1 MSIEV
6 LVPNLPESVSDAT
19 LATWHK
25 QPGDIV
31 NKNDSLVDLET
42 DKVMLEVPAP
52 ESGIL
57 REIRKENGAVVVAG
71 EVLAVLEPQT
81 VQAQA
86 TEDAETATPEQATE
100 DTETAA
106 PETHEPAG
114 DEIPA
119 LSPSVRRLI
128 FEKNIDPAV
137 IKGTGKN
144 GRITKTDVLD
154 YLDSHKPPEAES
166 KPVKLEAVPTSAKP
180 EIAKPETPKSAEP
193 AVPSL
198 NLRPEQ
204 RVPMTRLRAKIAER
218 LLQAQQNAAMLTTFN
233 EANMQNVIDLR
244 DQYKARFEQKHH
256 IKLGFMSFFVKASI
270 EALKRFPA
278 INASIDDNDIIYHG
292 YYDIG
297 IAVTTPRGLIVPVL
311 RDADQLDFAGIEKSI
326 ADFGEKARNGTLGY
340 DDLKGG
346 TFTITNGG
354 IFGSMLSTP
363 ILNPPQCAI
372 LGMHAI
378 KERPVVEN
386 GQIVARPI
394 MYLALSYDHRLVD
407 GREAVQFL
415 VTIKECLEAPAHLL
429 LNI

>member
-1 MSIEV
+1 MSIDV
-6 LVPNLPESVSDAT
+6 VVPNLPESVADAT
-19 LATWHK
+19 LINWHK
-25 QPGDIV
+25 QPGDAV
-31 NKNDSLVDLET
+31 AKNEHLVDLET
-42 DKVMLEVPAP
+42 DKVVLEVTAP
-52 ESGIL
+52 ESGVLSKI
-57 REIRKENGAVVVAG
+57 IKENGSIVLSG
-71 EVLAVLEPQT
+71 EVLAVLEPQAIAT
-81 VQAQA
+81 QAVSIDHT
-86 TEDAETATPEQATE
+86 TEQQETS
-100 DTETAA
+100 
-106 PETHEPAG
+106 EPV
-114 DEIPA
+114 

-128 FEKNIDPAV
+128 HEHGLDPTL
-137 IKGTGKN
+137 INGSGKD
-144 GRITKTDVLD
+144 GRLTKADVLEF
-154 YLDSHKPPEAES
+154 LNKQALQEAQIIPANNKTLTEES
-166 KPVKLEAVPTSAKP
+166 KIDA
-180 EIAKPETPKSAEP
+180 P
-193 AVPSL
+193 AL
-198 NLRPEQ
+198 TAAGLRPEQ

-233 EANMQNVIDLR
+233 EVNMQNVIDLR
-244 DQYKARFEQKHH
+244 NQYKSRFEQKHEV
-256 IKLGFMSFFVKASI
+256 KLGFMSFFVKASI
-270 EALKRFPA
+270 EALKRFPT

-297 IAVTTPRGLIVPVL
+297 IAVSTERGLIVPVL

-326 ADFGEKARNGTLGY
+326 VEFGAKTRAGTLSY

-386 GQIVARPI
+386 GQIVIRPI

-415 VTIKECLEAPAHLL
+415 VTIKECLESPAHLL

>member
-1 MSIEV
+1 MTIEV

-19 LATWHK
+19 LINWQK
-25 QPGDIV
+25 KPGDWV
-31 NKNDSLVDLET
+31 TQNEKLVDLET
-42 DKVMLEVPAP
+42 DKVVLEVPAP

-57 REIRKENGAVVVAG
+57 AKILKEDGSTVVSNDVLAIIDTQAEQKTVAETKPEPAPPVAEPKKTATAKTQG
-71 EVLAVLEPQT
+71 EVP
-81 VQAQA
+81 
-86 TEDAETATPEQATE
+86 
-100 DTETAA
+100 AA
-106 PETHEPAG
+106 PDSQAS
-114 DEIPA
+114 IP
-119 LSPSVRRLI
+119 LSPAVRRLI
-128 FEKNIDPAV
+128 AEKKLDPSV
-137 IKGTGKN
+137 ITGSGKH
-144 GRITKTDVLD
+144 GRITKTDVLE
-154 YLDSHKPPEAES
+154 YLIDEPP
-166 KPVKLEAVPTSAKP
+166 LETLEDTLEVEMKVSAPAQLKQPILAKP
-180 EIAKPETPKSAEP
+180 EAPG
-193 AVPSL
+193 
-198 NLRPEQ
+198 LRPEQ

-233 EANMQNVIDLR
+233 EVDMHNVIDLR
-244 DQYKARFEQKHH
+244 NQYKVRFEQKHA

-270 EALKRFPA
+270 EAG
-278 INASIDDNDIIYHG
+278 NDIIYHG

-297 IAVTTPRGLIVPVL
+297 IAVSTPRGLIVPVL

-326 ADFGEKARNGTLGY
+326 ADYGKKAKDGTVNY
-340 DDLKGG
+340 EDLTGG

-386 GQIVARPI
+386 GAIVIRPI

-415 VTIKECLEAPAHLL
+415 VTIKECLESPAHLL

>member
-19 LATWHK
+19 LITWHK
-25 QPGDIV
+25 QAGDFV
-31 NKNDSLVDLET
+31 NKNENLVDLET
-42 DKVMLEVPAP
+42 DKVVLEVTAP

-57 REIRKENGAVVVAG
+57 SQILKENGAIVTGG
-71 EVLAVLEPQT
+71 EVLAILES
-81 VQAQA
+81 
-86 TEDAETATPEQATE
+86 ETAQDSPVTVNKTTSVITPEHNDE
-100 DTETAA
+100 DM
-106 PETHEPAG
+106 P
-114 DEIPA
+114 

-128 FEKNIDPAV
+128 HENTLDPSV
-137 IKGTGKN
+137 IKGTGKS
-144 GRITKTDVLD
+144 GRLTKTDVLD
-154 YLDSHKPPEAES
+154 HLNKQAPIPLTTQNKPNASAETQTF
-166 KPVKLEAVPTSAKP
+166 TSLQ
-180 EIAKPETPKSAEP
+180 AKPETAKPIEP
-193 AVPSL
+193 TTVAS

-204 RVPMTRLRAKIAER
+204 RVAMTRLRAKVAER

-233 EANMQNVIDLR
+233 EVNMQNVIDLR
-244 DQYKARFEQKHH
+244 NQYKARFEQKHAV
-256 IKLGFMSFFVKASI
+256 KLGFMSFFVKASI

-292 YYDIG
+292 YYDLG
-297 IAVTTPRGLIVPVL
+297 IAVSTPRGLIVPVL
-311 RDADQLDFAGIEKSI
+311 HDADQLDFAGIEKSI
-326 ADFGEKARNGTLGY
+326 ADFGEKARAGTLTY
-340 DDLKGG
+340 EDLKGG

-354 IFGSMLSTP
+354 VFGSMLSTP

-378 KERPVVEN
+378 KERAVVEN
-386 GQIVARPI
+386 GQIVIRPI

>member
-1 MSIEV
+1 MSIEI
-6 LVPNLPESVSDAT
+6 LVPHLPESVSDAT
-19 LATWHK
+19 LITWHK
-25 QPGDIV
+25 QPGDTV
-31 NKNDSLVDLET
+31 LKNENLVDLET
-42 DKVMLEVPAP
+42 DKVVLEVTAP

-57 REIRKENGAVVVAG
+57 VTILKQDGAIVVGG
-71 EVLAVLEPQT
+71 EVLALLEPQEI
-81 VQAQA
+81 
-86 TEDAETATPEQATE
+86 TETPASADAEEA
-100 DTETAA
+100 D
-106 PETHEPAG
+106 
-114 DEIPA
+114 IP

-128 FEKNIDPAV
+128 IENGLDPSL
-137 IKGTGKN
+137 IKGSGKE
-144 GRITKTDVLD
+144 GRLTKVDVLD
-154 YLDSHKPPEAES
+154 YLHKKNLQEAQLIAPAAKAEIPLSPPLIKGEAIPPALKE
-166 KPVKLEAVPTSAKP
+166 EAGRGIS
-180 EIAKPETPKSAEP
+180 
-193 AVPSL
+193 

-204 RVPMTRLRAKIAER
+204 RVPMTRLRAKVAER

-233 EANMQNVIDLR
+233 EVNMQNVIDLR
-244 DQYKARFEQKHH
+244 NQYKQRFEQKHQV
-256 IKLGFMSFFVKASI
+256 KLGFMSFFVKASI

-278 INASIDDNDIIYHG
+278 INASIDENDIIYHG

-297 IAVTTPRGLIVPVL
+297 IAVSTDRGLIVPVL
-311 RDADQLDFAGIEKSI
+311 RDADQLDFAGIEQSI
-326 ADFGEKARNGTLGY
+326 VDFGAKTKAGTLTY

-378 KERPVVEN
+378 KERAVVEN
-386 GQIVARPI
+386 GQIVIRPI